1 MADGPGQTTPSADA
15 TTAVGPAPGAGH
27 VGHGPG
33 GGDVWVFVEQRDGVA
48 AEVSLELLGRARE
61 LADRLGA
68 KVGAV
73 VAGAGAPVRSL
84 APALVARGADT
95 VYLAD
100 HEDLAQYLALPYT
113 RLVAGLVRRH
123 RPQIVLYGATTTG
136 RDLGPRV
143 ASTLRTGLTADCTD
157 LRIGDLELKGVVT
170 EDLLYQIRP
179 AFGGNILA
187 TIVSPEHVPQMATVR
202 EGVMVMPEAN
212 ESRTGEI
219 VEVAVARGDGA
230 ATEGATAP
238 VGGAAAA
245 PGASASAHSSAAADG
260 PILLDDADFAVRIVR
275 RAQEEKT
282 VDLKGA
288 RIVVSG
294 GVGVGSRE
302 GFALVEELARTLG
315 GVVGAS
321 RAAVDAG
328 WIDHDNQ
335 VGQTG
340 VTVRPKLYIACG
352 ISGSVQHRA
361 GMDQS
366 ARILAINSD
375 PGAPI
380 FSVAHYGIVGDLHK
394 VIPLL
399 IRAYRKKGTG

>member
-1 MADGPGQTTPSADA
+1 LADGPAQTPPQAA
-15 TTAVGPAPGAGH
+15 AAGR
-27 VGHGPG
+27 VAHGPG
-33 GGDVWVFVEQRDGVA
+33 AGDVWVFVEQRDGVA

-61 LADRLGA
+61 LADQLGV

-73 VAGAGAPVRSL
+73 LAGAGETVRAL

-95 VYLAD
+95 VYLAV
-100 HEDLAQYLALPYT
+100 HEDLTQYLALPYT

-123 RPQIVLYGATTTG
+123 TPQIVLYGATTTG

-157 LRIGDLELKGVVT
+157 LRIGDLEMKGVVT
-170 EDLLYQIRP
+170 KDLLYQIRP
-179 AFGGNILA
+179 AFGGNIIA

-202 EGVMVMPEAN
+202 EGVMVMPKEDAT
-212 ESRTGEI
+212 RIGDI
-219 VEVAVARGDGA
+219 VEVAVQRGHA
-230 ATEGATAP
+230 
-238 VGGAAAA
+238 
-245 PGASASAHSSAAADG
+245 AAADG
-260 PILLDDADFAVRIVR
+260 PVLLPDADFAVRVVR
-275 RAQEEKT
+275 RVQEEKT

-302 GFALVEELARTLG
+302 GFALVEQLAETLG

-328 WIDHDNQ
+328 WIAHDHQ

-340 VTVRPKLYIACG
+340 VTVRPKLYVAVG

-380 FSVAHYGIVGDLHK
+380 FSVAHYGVVGDLHK

-399 IRAYRKKGTG
+399 IKAYRTKGAAAVPGAAEAQAEPGAASEAEGGA